1 MHQPVLIF
9 DNSCNRAREPWIMR
23 EIKKMAFQY
32 ATQTTASTNTVTQQ
46 VAQSFKALFETSFE
60 YPLVLADKSKA
71 STFIPAYFRVP
82 TRNDVSINTSTLVIF
97 DVDQKLGQDY
107 DDDMIALE
115 EAEDALLDL
124 GLEHFIYTS
133 HSHTLAA
140 PRFRIVIAASRPY
153 YPAEHNVICAA
164 ILEHLDEFLG
174 GRLLKVV
181 DPCWKVPS
189 QCYYIYTAHPDRQQF
204 AISFY
209 NPGAPADIDDY
220 KLHQSTYGIETE
232 YKPGAPRKATGQTGA
247 RGRSYELNR
256 ILSGMI
262 TSSAEEEI
270 AKRLFGIDNTLH
282 SGNEYFRDQQY
293 PRNRPRA
300 GESNETAAWR
310 SCQLFTK
317 SHINSL
323 KRKSRKP
330 IDTTIVVKQSAS
342 REAMP
347 THDAMIKIKSAKVG
361 QTKTGAETVLME
373 LQVMSGEHAGR
384 HLWHRLYGAGSH
396 EVAIKISDSIKTKI
410 AKATKLEIPAISD
423 VAQAYDMP
431 MLARIKHKPGTN
443 GYPAQNEIGDIH
455 IN

>member
-1 MHQPVLIF
+1 MLIF

-32 ATQTTASTNTVTQQ
+32 ATQTTASTNTITQQ

-82 TRNDVSINTSTLVIF
+82 TRNDVSINTSTLIIF

-270 AKRLFGIDNTLH
+270 AKRLFGIDNTMH
-282 SGNEYFRDQQY
+282 AGNEYFRDQQY

-300 GESNETAAWR
+300 GESNEAAAWR

-323 KRKSRKP
+323 KRKAKNP
-330 IDTTIVVKQSAS
+330 VDTTIVVKQSAS

-347 THDAMIKIKSAKVG
+347 THDAMIKIKSAKAG
-361 QTKTGAETVLME
+361 KTKTGAETVLME

-423 VAQAYDMP
+423 VAKAYDMP